1 MCRAVRPGLFS
12 GGKMKALKTVIEAG
26 RMFDLEKI
34 IDQRRAVGLAD
45 HRNVIKRTFL
55 AVSKQT
61 PPYEKR
67 FV

>member
-1 MCRAVRPGLFS
+1 
-12 GGKMKALKTVIEAG
+12 MKALKTVIEAG
-26 RMFDLEKI
+26 RMFDLKKI
-34 IDQRRAVGLAD
+34 IDPGRAVGLAD
-45 HRNVIKRTFL
+45 HRNVIKGTFL

>member
-1 MCRAVRPGLFS
+1 
-12 GGKMKALKTVIEAG
+12 MKALKTVIEAG

-34 IDQRRAVGLAD
+34 IDQGRAVGLTD

-55 AVSKQT
+55 AVSKKT